1 MHGSMMVGGLHGPL
15 LKRLSTQ
22 SQETETTAAST
33 KRSQAAAS
41 SSFRPGVSTL
51 DIDEEEKK
59 EVDLTKDAKSYSKY
73 KRDMFAK
80 QNARSWSSHA
90 KRPSES
96 LLGGWA

>member
-59 EVDLTKDAKSYSKY
+59 EVVDRTKDAKSYKEY
-73 KRDMFAK
+73 RRK
-80 QNARSWSSHA
+80 
-90 KRPSES
+90 
-96 LLGGWA
+96 